1 MERPYVICY
10 ILSSLDGKITGPFM
24 GTEAA
29 RTLGA
34 EYGKYRTKINADAWL
49 YGTATTKEFTGFR
62 KPALEE
68 TAEMPEE
75 DFVVNDSAD
84 LYFVSVDVDGEIG
97 WESGTFCNKGR
108 TPAHVI
114 EILTASTPAAY
125 KACLQKAGVSYIVA
139 GEKRLD
145 CDVAMKKLYELF
157 HIEKLLICGG
167 GIVNWSFL
175 KACEADGF
183 VFGSPVHYAG
193 ATGNMTAFMD
203 RVFYSELGG
212 NGNKAFYMKPAAAVV
227 SARRAGTT
235 VTFDQLNKYFTIQE
249 MPVVSSRYWNMI
261 HGANA
266 EQARQDAEGLYTM
279 RVLGR
284 NMAYLLRCQEAAR
297 KAGVELPKQETPIF
311 TNFIR

>member
-1 MERPYVICY
+1 MERPYVICH

-49 YGTATTKEFTGFR
+49 YGTATTKEFTDFR

-68 TAEMPEE
+68 TAEVPEG

-125 KACLQKAGVSYIVA
+125 KAYLQKAGVSYIVA

-175 KACEADGF
+175 QAGMVDELSLFLAPVTDGGCGTASLFTQIPSLTKGEPIEFLLKEVEKTGDGGLRLNYQAKNKKA
-183 VFGSPVHYAG
+183 
-193 ATGNMTAFMD
+193 
-203 RVFYSELGG
+203 
-212 NGNKAFYMKPAAAVV
+212 
-227 SARRAGTT
+227 
-235 VTFDQLNKYFTIQE
+235 
-249 MPVVSSRYWNMI
+249 
-261 HGANA
+261 
-266 EQARQDAEGLYTM
+266 
-279 RVLGR
+279 
-284 NMAYLLRCQEAAR
+284 
-297 KAGVELPKQETPIF
+297 
-311 TNFIR
+311 

>member
-1 MERPYVICY
+1 
-10 ILSSLDGKITGPFM
+10 M
-24 GTEAA
+24 GTLFRRVTVNRFREKA
-29 RTLGA
+29 
-34 EYGKYRTKINADAWL
+34 YG
-49 YGTATTKEFTGFR
+49 
-62 KPALEE
+62 
-68 TAEMPEE
+68 
-75 DFVVNDSAD
+75 
-84 LYFVSVDVDGEIG
+84 
-97 WESGTFCNKGR
+97 
-108 TPAHVI
+108 
-114 EILTASTPAAY
+114 
-125 KACLQKAGVSYIVA
+125 
-139 GEKRLD
+139 
-145 CDVAMKKLYELF
+145 
-157 HIEKLLICGG
+157 
-167 GIVNWSFL
+167 
-175 KACEADGF
+175 ADGF

-203 RVFYSELGG
+203 RLFYSELRG

-284 NMAYLLRCQEAAR
+284 NMAYMLRCKEVAR
-297 KAGVELPKQETPIF
+297 KVGVELPEQETPVF